1 MCYTASTFMGKK
13 LHKMKI
19 PKEDNEMEILNFIKE
34 HGDNWRE
41 IIRQKPYAIKVTT
54 DGEYTILKYDQINSD
69 LSLPLVK
76 ECRGLILDNQNR
88 PVCVPFFKFF
98 NSFEPNA
105 DNIDWNSA
113 RVQEKLDG
121 SIIKLAYFGGEWRV
135 STNGTIDA
143 YKSKIYEDLSDIEC
157 PYTTYGELWDIA
169 KKKTNLDYD
178 KLDKNCTYMF
188 ELVGPYNKV
197 VVDYKET
204 KIYHIGT
211 RDNTTLQE
219 LDIDIGVEKPKVY
232 PLSTLQGC
240 LDACKD
246 MPFNQ
251 EGYVVVDKDWHRVKI
266 KSPAYV
272 AVHRLKN
279 NGDINERAVIELIR
293 ENELDEFLSYFP
305 EFKKVIYEYKSILEK
320 MVEDLTTNIKE
331 ISKKTYETQKDF
343 ALEVKDKF
351 NSGFYF
357 MWKKDNTL
365 TPEAWLWN
373 HDNTKL
379 KEMIERW
386 KNQN

>member
-1 MCYTASTFMGKK
+1 
-13 LHKMKI
+13 
-19 PKEDNEMEILNFIKE
+19 MEILNFINE
-34 HGDNWRE
+34 QGENWRE
-41 IIRQKPYAIKVTT
+41 IIRQKPYAIKVST
-54 DGEYTILKYDQINSD
+54 DGDYTLLKYDQINSD
-69 LSLPLVK
+69 LSLPLVR
-76 ECRGLILDNQNR
+76 ECRGLILDNYNR

-105 DNIDWNSA
+105 DDIDWNSA

-121 SIIKLAYFGGEWRV
+121 SIMKLAYFGDKWRV

-143 YKSKIYEDLSDIEC
+143 YKSSIYENLSDIEC
-157 PYTTYGELWDIA
+157 PYSTYGDLWDVA
-169 KKKTNLDYD
+169 KEKANLNYD

-188 ELVGPYNKV
+188 ELVSPYNKV
-197 VVDYKET
+197 VVDYPET

-211 RDNTTLQE
+211 RNNTTLQE
-219 LDIDIGVEKPKVY
+219 LDMDIGVEKPKTY
-232 PLSTLQGC
+232 PLNSLQGC

-305 EFKKVIYEYKSILEK
+305 EFRSIIYDYKGVLEEILK
-320 MVEDLTTNIKE
+320 DLDTNLAQIRQN
-331 ISKKTYETQKDF
+331 SYDTQKDF
-343 ALEVKDKF
+343 AMDVKDKF

-365 TPEAWLWN
+365 TPKTWLWN

-379 KEMIERW
+379 KEMIDRW